1 MAAGYFELKR
11 SGDDQFMFNLKAGN
25 HQVILTSETYT
36 AKHGAENGIESV
48 RTNSGQDDKYERKQS
63 KADQP
68 YFVLTAP
75 NGQTIG
81 KSEMYSS
88 SSAMENGIASCKT
101 NGSSKTVKDET

>member
-1 MAAGYFELKR
+1 MTTGYFELKR
-11 SGDDQFMFNLKAGN
+11 SSDSQWMWILNAAN

-48 RTNSGQDDKYERKQS
+48 RTNSGEDGRYERKTS

-68 YFVLTAP
+68 YFVLTAT

-88 SSAMENGIASCKT
+88 TSAMEDGIASCKT
-101 NGSSKTVKDET
+101 NGSTKMVKDET